1 MLTTVIDSI
10 CRAEGPRVL
19 AALIRRF
26 GDFEL
31 AEDALQDAFT
41 RAIETWPEQG
51 LPTSPPAWLATV
63 ARRRAIDLLRRRRSG
78 PIYTDEPPDVA
89 APVIEP
95 EEPDPADRSGVSD
108 DRLRLVF
115 TCCHPAIARPAQ
127 MALALRTLCG
137 LSTREIARAFLEPEA
152 TTAQRLVRVK
162 KKILDACIP
171 YEVPSRE
178 LLAERLETVLGV
190 VYLVFNEGY
199 STTGHASLVRPDLC
213 AEAIRLARLVVE
225 LMPDEPEAR
234 GLLAL
239 MLLHDARRATRV
251 GDDGALVPLE
261 EQDRARW
268 NRAAIDEGVTVL
280 DSALVLHRTGPYQLQ
295 AAIAALHARATEAAA
310 TDWRQ
315 IAALYGGLLRERP
328 SAVVELNA
336 AVAMAMADGPERG
349 LAWIDRLA
357 ASDELAGYHLLP
369 AARADL
375 LRRLGRHAEA
385 LDAYDAALA
394 LVRSRAERLYL
405 ERRRLQCAERIGMAR
420 APRAEPAARENADE
434 PGGQRRNNA

>member
-1 MLTTVIDSI
+1 MLTPVIDSV

-19 AALIRRF
+19 AGLIRRF

-41 RAIETWPEQG
+41 KAIEVWPVRG
-51 LPTSPPAWLATV
+51 LPAAPAAWLTTV
-63 ARRRAIDLLRRRRSG
+63 AQRRALDLMRRRATGHL
-78 PIYTDEPPDVA
+78 YTDAPPDVA
-89 APVIEP
+89 APEA
-95 EEPDPADRSGVSD
+95 EEWEQGGAHPADVSGVED

-115 TCCHPAIARPAQ
+115 TCCHPAIGQAAQ

-162 KKILDACIP
+162 KKILEARIP

-178 LLAERLETVLGV
+178 LLPERLQAVLGV

-199 STTGHASLVRPDLC
+199 AATETPGLVRPDLC
-213 AEAIRLARLVVE
+213 AEGIRLARLIAE
-225 LMPDEPEAR
+225 LMPREAEAL

-251 GDDGALVPLE
+251 GDDGAIVPLE

-268 NRAAIDEGVTVL
+268 NREEIAEGLVIL
-280 DSALVLHRTGPYQLQ
+280 DAALVLHRRGPYQVQ
-295 AAIAALHARATEAAA
+295 AAIAALHARAPCAGD
-310 TDWRQ
+310 TDWKQ
-315 IAALYGGLLRERP
+315 IAALYGGLLREQP
-328 SAVVELNA
+328 GAVVELNA
-336 AVAMAMADGPERG
+336 AVAVAMAEGAAHG
-349 LAWIDRLA
+349 LALMDRL
-357 ASDELAGYHLLP
+357 SGREELSAYYLLP

-375 LRRLGRHAEA
+375 LRRLGRLAEA
-385 LDAYDAALA
+385 REAYEAALV
-394 LVRSRAERLYL
+394 LVRNPSERSYL
-405 ERRRLQCAERIGMAR
+405 ERRLAEC
-420 APRAEPAARENADE
+420 
-434 PGGQRRNNA
+434 GG